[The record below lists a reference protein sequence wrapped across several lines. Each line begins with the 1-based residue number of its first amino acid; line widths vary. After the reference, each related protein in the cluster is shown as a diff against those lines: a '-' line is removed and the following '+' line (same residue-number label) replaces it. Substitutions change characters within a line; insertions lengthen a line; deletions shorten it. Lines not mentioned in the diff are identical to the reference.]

1 MRALNS
7 QPPYQP
13 AVSHSARDG
22 QQASGLRQLSLEA
35 LMERYVDGDVAA
47 FNAMYARLAPRLLG
61 YLLSLTRCRDC
72 AEDLLQTTFAK
83 VHRAR
88 SSYLR
93 GAPVQPWLR
102 AIARRA
108 FVDEQRG
115 QRVRREQLS
124 NSGTLP
130 EVAARSA
137 LSKIELPHELD
148 RALAEL
154 PTASREA
161 ILLTKYFGYS
171 GDEAAAALGTT
182 RGAIKLRVHRGNQ
195 QLREALGVAA

>member
-1 MRALNS
+1 
-7 QPPYQP
+7 
-13 AVSHSARDG
+13 
-22 QQASGLRQLSLEA
+22 
-35 LMERYVDGDVAA
+35 MERYIGGDVAA
-47 FNAMYARLAPRLLG
+47 FNAMYGRIAPRLLG
-61 YLLSLTRCRDC
+61 YLLSLTQDRDR

-83 VHRAR
+83 LHRAR

-124 NSGTLP
+124 NTGRLP

-148 RALAEL
+148 RALAKL
-154 PTASREA
+154 PTACREA

-171 GDEAAAALGTT
+171 GDEAAAVLGTT

-195 QLREALGVAA
+195 QLREALGLAA